1 MASECSGWQALVTTA
16 MAMAAF
22 SLQQSFHKWKY
33 MYEFEQF
40 YIYANHSS
48 PLKANCPLIW
58 RGTST
63 LLDLL

>member
-1 MASECSGWQALVTTA
+1 MQRLASPGYDCNGNGSIFP
-16 MAMAAF
+16 AAKL
-22 SLQQSFHKWKY
+22 SHKWKY